1 MIKYRLQLYVN
12 CARIEQERGNEL
24 NIDKLFLIQQHQK
37 KEISAWQKELK
48 NRLSWTAKEFKK
60 LQKQPQA

>member
-1 MIKYRLQLYVN
+1 MLI

-24 NIDKLFLIQQHQK
+24 NIDKLFLIQHHQK
-37 KEISAWQKELK
+37 KEISAWQKEPK
-48 NRLSWTAKEFKK
+48 NRLSWIAKEFKK